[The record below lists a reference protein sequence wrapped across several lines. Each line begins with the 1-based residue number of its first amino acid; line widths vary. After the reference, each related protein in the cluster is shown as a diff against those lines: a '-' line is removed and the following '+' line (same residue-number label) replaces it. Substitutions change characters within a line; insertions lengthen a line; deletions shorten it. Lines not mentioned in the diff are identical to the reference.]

1 MVTNTRKLLIL
12 RSCRVPGQSSGA
24 QDSVL
29 RKVVDASRLSADKV
43 EGMSFKP
50 FTHSL
55 RQPTRLY
62 LGWVPLLA
70 ALEVLASDRKSVV

>member
-12 RSCRVPGQSSGA
+12 RSCRVPDRPSGA

-29 RKVVDASRLSADKV
+29 RELVDASRLSADKV

-50 FTHSL
+50 FTNSL
-55 RQPTRLY
+55 RQPTRL
-62 LGWVPLLA
+62 
-70 ALEVLASDRKSVV
+70 